1 MMNSDALILQDT
13 IVHFIGL
20 MTSWHIRCISGLA
33 LCTDLKSRSEL
44 FTPDATE
51 DADPPPTHILI
62 AAHQIDMRRVPS
74 GSGFF

>member
-1 MMNSDALILQDT
+1 MLRQA
-13 IVHFIGL
+13 L